1 MDIMTQLWY
10 MNDDM
15 ASEWFTQLLE
25 TSYKFDAFNEKNYYA
40 FLSLMFVLYGFERY
54 QNRFTE
60 KYWRLCLSGFL
71 LVDRRRK
78 QALILEVENSN
89 NMDDMLKDSLLALHQ
104 ISSQTQNKSLD
115 NSYYIENYGIALF
128 EKKAMVKKQYSFQ

>member
-25 TSYKFDAFNEKNYYA
+25 SSYKFDAFNEKNYYA

-54 QNRFTE
+54 TNRFTE

-71 LVDRRRK
+71 LVDRRKK
-78 QALILEVENSN
+78 QALILEVKNSENLE
-89 NMDDMLKDSLLALHQ
+89 NMTRDSLFALDQ
-104 ISSQTQNKSLD
+104 ISRLNQSESLD
-115 NSYYIENYGIALF
+115 NNFYIENYGIALY
-128 EKKAMVKKQYSFQ
+128 EKKAIVKKQYSYQ